1 MPNESLKKKLQ
12 KNTSKFLKE
21 LAIFVKS
28 ASSLIEIEYGRSTW
42 PKSSLHFFFFI
53 IQFPNDGM
61 EMGMYLWKMIYDNID
76 NKNPLLTGS
85 EGCFD
90 GKTAL
95 YIAAKHGNLEICQ
108 YIMEHVKDLKPESNG
123 DTVFHAAI
131 FSRSHNLCQYF
142 IEKGVDLNMT
152 NDIEISP
159 LDYAKGIGSDDT
171 VELIKA
177 SLNKA

>member
-1 MPNESLKKKLQ
+1 MPNESLKRKLQ
-12 KNTSKFLKE
+12 KNTLKFLKE
-21 LAIFVKS
+21 LAIFVENV
-28 ASSLIEIEYGRSTW
+28 SSSKEIEYGRSTW

-53 IQFPNDGM
+53 TQFPNDG
-61 EMGMYLWKMIYDNID
+61 MGMYLWKMIYDNID

-108 YIMEHVKDLKPESNG
+108 CIMEHVKDLKPESNG

-131 FSRSHNLCQYF
+131 SSRNHNLCQYF

-152 NDIEISP
+152 NDIGMSP
-159 LDYAKGIGSDDT
+159 LDYAKDIGQVDT